1 MATVWDCSVTTTTA
15 TSSAPV
21 LLRPAPATTPAGPGT
36 PCVDSVASLAG
47 GRIWRHRPGYERL
60 LAEVPGEAWTDPGA
74 QGWQCV
80 KQNSRR
86 EVWRARLRGGVYY
99 LKYFDQRNRWGGL
112 ERWLRRPACVVE
124 WDGGLY
130 ALRHG
135 IAAAL
140 PVAYTLDVRRGGRRW
155 AVLVTE
161 ALEPALPLH
170 EFWQQLRGD
179 DDPRRRAADTAQ
191 LIEQLAELIARAHQA
206 GFEHLDMHAANLL
219 VQTVAPR
226 CYRPVFVD
234 LQSARRGVPLS
245 DAAVVRNL
253 AQLNQWFRRHATIG
267 DRLRF
272 LRAYL
277 RWRHE
282 FEVLSPHGRPLG
294 VDFRALVQ
302 RLARQAAR
310 HADHLG
316 AQRDRRSRR
325 DGRYFARLR
334 LPGGWRGV
342 AMTRC
347 KHASA
352 ESKASQLELRPDTWA
367 RVLRDPLRLLAP
379 GGGRTCKDSHSATV
393 CRTVLELDGTALGVI
408 IKRPRARTL
417 WRRLVQLWPPSRS
430 ARGWRIGH
438 ALLHRDVATAR
449 PLVLLERRVGPFV
462 ADSLLITEALPNAI
476 DMESLL
482 RRPPEPLASP
492 GGRALKQRLSALLV
506 PHLRRL
512 LDRGFIHRDCKASNV
527 LVVPEPALKL
537 LWIDLDGIRR
547 ARPWTRDGTVRALTR
562 LHVSLLDVPGLTR
575 TDRLR
580 FLRAFTARF
589 GAPVDAWRSLWR
601 AVAAAAARKLRQQRR
616 RRAWK
621 VRHYGRA

>member
-1 MATVWDCSVTTTTA
+1 MTTSTA
-15 TSSAPV
+15 TSSASAS
-21 LLRPAPATTPAGPGT
+21 LRPATATTSAGPAGGPVE
-36 PCVDSVASLAG
+36 CVTSLTG
-47 GRIWRHRPGYERL
+47 GRIWRHRPGYERM
-60 LAEVPGEAWTDPGA
+60 LAEIPGAAWTDPAA

-80 KQNSRR
+80 KHNQRR
-86 EVWRARLRGGVYY
+86 EVWRASLRGGAYY
-99 LKYFDQRNRWGGL
+99 LKYFDQRGRWGGL
-112 ERWLRRPACVVE
+112 EGWLRRPACVAE

-130 ALRHG
+130 ALQFG
-135 IAAAL
+135 IAAAV
-140 PVAYTLDVRRGGRRW
+140 PVAYSLDVRRGGHRW

-161 ALEPALPLH
+161 ALEPAVPLH
-170 EFWQQLRGD
+170 EFWQQLRSD
-179 DDPRRRAADTAQ
+179 DDRRRRAADTAQ

-206 GFEHLDMHAANLL
+206 GFEHRDMHAANLL
-219 VQTVAPR
+219 VQTVGPR
-226 CYRPVFVD
+226 RYRPVFVD

-277 RWRHE
+277 RWRNE
-282 FEVLSPHGRPLG
+282 FEVLLPHGRPLG
-294 VDFRALVQ
+294 LDLRGLVQ

-310 HADHLG
+310 HADQLG
-316 AQRDRRSRR
+316 AQRDRRSCR

-347 KHASA
+347 KHPSA
-352 ESKASQLELRPDTWA
+352 ESRASQLELRRAAWE
-367 RVLRDPLRLLAP
+367 RVLRAPLRLFDP
-379 GGGRTCKDSHSATV
+379 GAGRTCKDSHSAAV
-393 CRTVLELDGTALGVI
+393 CRTLLELDGHALAVI
-408 IKRPRARTL
+408 IKRPRARSL
-417 WRRLVQLWPPSRS
+417 WRRLVQLLPPSRS
-430 ARGWRIGH
+430 ARAWRIGH

-449 PLVLLERRVGPFV
+449 PLALLERRIGPFI
-462 ADSLLITEALPNAI
+462 ADSLLITEALPGAV
-476 DMESLL
+476 DLETLL
-482 RRPPEPLASP
+482 RHPPAPLASP
-492 GGRALKQRLSALLV
+492 GGRALKQRLIALLA
-506 PHLRRL
+506 PHVRHL
-512 LDRGFIHRDCKASNV
+512 LDRGFVHRDCKASNILV
-527 LVVPEPALKL
+527 LSEPALKL

-547 ARPWTRDGTVRALTR
+547 ARPWTGHATVRALTR

-589 GAPVDAWRSLWR
+589 GAPVDAWRPLWR
-601 AVAAAAARKLRQQRR
+601 AIAAETDRKLRRLAR

-621 VRHYGRA
+621 LRRYGRV